1 MCVFKLASPHT
12 HGLINQAKRERERER
27 GKTLDDLICLE
38 EKESVLVAV
47 VRCTAHSH
55 LQREHGLVCHVSWAP
70 RRRPAQHSKISLIA
84 KLLLSIQ

>member
-1 MCVFKLASPHT
+1 M
-12 HGLINQAKRERERER
+12 
-27 GKTLDDLICLE
+27 DDLICLE

-70 RRRPAQHSKISLIA
+70 RWRPGAQGNSKTAAFNSMKVVIN
-84 KLLLSIQ
+84 KKKKKKK